1 MKRLTLIATSVLL
14 AIGSPAFADITG
26 LTIDNLGTF
35 SESTGEA
42 RVSGTVTCTTAVSLR
57 ALAGQAHADGST
69 TVVASSSPGM
79 PCTGSSQPWTVVFPS
94 SPTLFGTPPPE
105 AGPARCNVT
114 ASDSPTPSTS
124 MSREEWVDLQP
135 AP

>member
-57 ALAGQAHADGST
+57 ALAGQAQSSTDGRERRYVDGCCFPAIRNANQALLAEGRPLDGILT
-69 TVVASSSPGM
+69 SSYDP
-79 PCTGSSQPWTVVFPS
+79 Q
-94 SPTLFGTPPPE
+94 L
-105 AGPARCNVT
+105 
-114 ASDSPTPSTS
+114 
-124 MSREEWVDLQP
+124 
-135 AP
+135 